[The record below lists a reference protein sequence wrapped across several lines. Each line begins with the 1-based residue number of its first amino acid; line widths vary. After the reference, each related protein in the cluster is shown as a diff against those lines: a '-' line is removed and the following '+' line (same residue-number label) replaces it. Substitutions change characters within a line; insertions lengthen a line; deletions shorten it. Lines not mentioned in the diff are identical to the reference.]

1 MMDKKYEEAV
11 SSAQYNTILFGDR
24 FPFRYM
30 VDDYG
35 ITYYAAFVGCSTES
49 QANFDTILFLSE
61 KVDELSLPCIMTIDS
76 SDQKIAK
83 TIVENTKNKDQKILT
98 IDSMQTTTMRDVT
111 EGKNYLAVMEDNLTV
126 LKEALACK

>member
-1 MMDKKYEEAV
+1 MDKKYEEAV